1 MTTPAYSQRIA
12 PPHYVQTDLPAM
24 APRPLLL
31 DEHCSLRE
39 GGHTFGPRTVRCVY
53 CAVSL
58 GGLIVRGQ
66 AMQGG
71 HYVG

>member
-24 APRPLLL
+24 APRALPL
-31 DEHCSLRE
+31 DERCSLRE
-39 GGHTFGPRTVRCVY
+39 GGHTFDPRTVRCVY
-53 CAVSL
+53 CAASL
-58 GGLIVRGQ
+58 GGLVARAR

-71 HYVG
+71 QHVA